1 MADAPPRRKS
11 PLIFMT
17 VLAAG
22 LLTAVYVVTRQ
33 DQEAYSLDEIFVE
46 QVLVDPSMR
55 PDFDFP
61 EEIRSTNID
70 LNRFIDRFFRVCA
83 SAKYS
88 EFRLLY
94 TSDNAQE
101 VSPERFES
109 MFNVLRSARILA
121 LRKLPT
127 PKGTDREEYLLVVE
141 YDLEN
146 FAPTTK
152 TRDNRAFLLIGKEND
167 EWRFLGPRSR
177 EQLARY
183 GEEILQSQRRPKS
196 TTTQPATTS

>member
-1 MADAPPRRKS
+1 MANRGRSKT
-11 PLIFMT
+11 PLILMT
-17 VLAAG
+17 ILAAG
-22 LLTAVYVVTRQ
+22 LLTAVFVVTRQ
-33 DQEAYSLDEIFVE
+33 DQNVYNIDEIFPSGVI
-46 QVLVDPSMR
+46 VDPTMR

-83 SAKYS
+83 EAKYS

-109 MFNVLRSARILA
+109 MFNVLSSARILA
-121 LRKLPT
+121 LRELPT
-127 PKGTDREEYLLVVE
+127 GEDEDREQYLLVVE

-152 TRDNRAFLLIGKEND
+152 TRDNQAFLLIGKEND

-177 EQLARY
+177 DQLARY
-183 GEEILQSQRRPKS
+183 GEEILQSQRRPKKTP
-196 TTTQPATTS
+196 TTTSTSS

>member
-1 MADAPPRRKS
+1 MANRGRSKT
-11 PLIFMT
+11 PLILMT
-17 VLAAG
+17 ILAAG

-33 DQEAYSLDEIFVE
+33 DQNVYNIDEIFPSGVM
-46 QVLVDPSMR
+46 VDPSMR

-83 SAKYS
+83 EAKYS

-109 MFNVLRSARILA
+109 MFNVLSSARILA
-121 LRKLPT
+121 LRELPT
-127 PKGTDREEYLLVVE
+127 GEDEDREQYLLVVE

-152 TRDNRAFLLIGKEND
+152 TRDNQAFLLIGKEND

-177 EQLARY
+177 DQLARY
-183 GEEILQSQRRPKS
+183 GEEILQSQRRPKKTP
-196 TTTQPATTS
+196 TTTSTSS

>member
-1 MADAPPRRKS
+1 MANRGRSKT
-11 PLIFMT
+11 PLILMT
-17 VLAAG
+17 ILAAG

-33 DQEAYSLDEIFVE
+33 DQNVYNIDEIFPSGVI
-46 QVLVDPSMR
+46 VDPSMR

-83 SAKYS
+83 EAKYS

-109 MFNVLRSARILA
+109 MFNVLSSARILA
-121 LRKLPT
+121 LRELPT
-127 PKGTDREEYLLVVE
+127 GEDEKREQYLLVVE

-152 TRDNRAFLLIGKEND
+152 TRDNQAFLLIGKEND

-177 EQLARY
+177 DQLARY
-183 GEEILQSQRRPKS
+183 GEEILQSQRRPKKTP
-196 TTTQPATTS
+196 TTTSTSS

>member
-1 MADAPPRRKS
+1 MANRGRSKT
-11 PLIFMT
+11 PLILMT
-17 VLAAG
+17 ILAAG

-33 DQEAYSLDEIFVE
+33 DQNVYNIDEIFPSGVI
-46 QVLVDPSMR
+46 VDPTMR

-83 SAKYS
+83 EAKYS

-109 MFNVLRSARILA
+109 MFNVLSSARILA
-121 LRKLPT
+121 LRELPT
-127 PKGTDREEYLLVVE
+127 GEDEDREQYLLVVE

-152 TRDNRAFLLIGKEND
+152 TRDNQAFLLIGKEND

-177 EQLARY
+177 DQLARY
-183 GEEILQSQRRPKS
+183 GEEILQSQRRPKKTP
-196 TTTQPATTS
+196 TTTSTSS

>member
-1 MADAPPRRKS
+1 MANRGRSKT
-11 PLIFMT
+11 PLILMT
-17 VLAAG
+17 ILAAG

-33 DQEAYSLDEIFVE
+33 DRNVYNIDEIFPSGVI
-46 QVLVDPSMR
+46 VDLSMR
-55 PDFDFP
+55 PEFDFP

-83 SAKYS
+83 EANYA

-94 TSDNAQE
+94 TSDNSQQ

-109 MFNVLRSARILA
+109 MFNVLQSARILA
-121 LRKLPT
+121 LRELPA
-127 PKGTDREEYLLVVE
+127 GENDEEQEQYLLVVE

-152 TRDNRAFLLIGKEND
+152 TRDNQAFLVVGKEND

-177 EQLARY
+177 DQLARY
-183 GEEILQSQRRPKS
+183 GEEILQSQRRPKKTDAS
-196 TTTQPATTS
+196 TSAPS

>member
-1 MADAPPRRKS
+1 
-11 PLIFMT
+11 
-17 VLAAG
+17 
-22 LLTAVYVVTRQ
+22 
-33 DQEAYSLDEIFVE
+33 
-46 QVLVDPSMR
+46 MR

-83 SAKYS
+83 EPNYA

-109 MFNVLRSARILA
+109 MFNVLSSARILA
-121 LRKLPT
+121 LRELPT
-127 PKGTDREEYLLVVE
+127 GEDEDREQYLLVVE

-152 TRDNRAFLLIGKEND
+152 TRDNQAFLLIGKEND

-177 EQLARY
+177 DQLARY
-183 GEEILQSQRRPKS
+183 GEEILQSQRRPKKTP
-196 TTTQPATTS
+196 TTTSTSS